1 MEGVLYKGKEMK
13 AQIAHCQVIEGELAL
28 DTMNGFFERF
38 EPVSTFT
45 SLDTLTR

>member
-28 DTMNGFFERF
+28 DTMNEFFKGSNQCL
-38 EPVSTFT
+38 PLLPWTH
-45 SLDTLTR
+45 